1 MQECENNEMSSKVL
15 IEIKTQNYNS
25 KGELIDA
32 IAASAKLSKA
42 DAGRVGYTDEES
54 LTFHQDGCG
63 CGKLEIGVNSTTTGE
78 GKKSSTIEVDVK
90 TQKLNPENGEL
101 IDALSAGAKL
111 TKADAGRSLDKK
123 LEEYFKLKV
132 EGNCEG
138 GCNVTDAYY
147 NSKETLIK

>member
-25 KGELIDA
+25 KGDLIDA

-42 DAGRVGYTDEES
+42 DAGRLAYVDEDS
-54 LTFHQDGCG
+54 ITFHENGCG
-63 CGKLEIGVNSTTTGE
+63 CGKLEIGANSTTTGE
-78 GKKSSTIEVDVK
+78 GKKLSAIEVDVK
-90 TQKLNPENGEL
+90 TKKLNPENGEL

-111 TKADAGRSLDKK
+111 TKADAGRNLDKK

>member
-1 MQECENNEMSSKVL
+1 MQECENKEITSKVV
-15 IEIKTQNYNS
+15 IELKTENYNS

-42 DAGRVGYTDEES
+42 DAGRVGYVDEES
-54 LTFHQDGCG
+54 ITFHEDGCG

-78 GKKSSTIEVDVK
+78 GKKLSTIEVDVQRK
-90 TQKLNPENGEL
+90 KLNPENGEL
-101 IDALSAGAKL
+101 VDALSAGAKL
-111 TKADAGRSLDKK
+111 TKADAGRLLDKK

-138 GCNVTDAYY
+138 GCAVTDSYY
-147 NSKETLIK
+147 NSKETSIK

>member
-1 MQECENNEMSSKVL
+1 MQECENNEMTSKVV
-15 IEIKTQNYNS
+15 IELKTENFNS

-32 IAASAKLSKA
+32 IATSAKLTKA
-42 DAGRVGYTDEES
+42 DAGRLGFMDEES
-54 LTFHQDGCG
+54 LTLHQDGCG

-78 GKKSSTIEVDVK
+78 GKKLSTIEVDVK
-90 TQKLNPENGEL
+90 TKKLNPENGEL